1 MSEPRPRKPALRRAA
16 VAAVL
21 VAALLLLAWQVR
33 KVGAGALLARFAGA
47 HPGWLA
53 AAAGITVLRFVAS
66 ALRLG
71 WLTGRLRPVRKRHY
85 FPIVMAAQFLALAI
99 PGVRAGA
106 SLVRAHLADRHF
118 GGGVAT
124 HVGPNIVDQAILA
137 LSWILVSA
145 VALPFAALAHAGNL
159 SGKAVAGLILGLGL
173 IVLAYLLVRRH
184 GERLEAWLARPREG
198 RRGRLAEAGQAAVRG
213 TGVLLD
219 DPVGL
224 LGNLAGG
231 LAFVLLTGLAQWA
244 ALRAVGA
251 PVPWWIALLAVAVG
265 GATGMAT
272 GAPGGIGVT
281 EVTQAAFLHSQGV
294 PREVAIAGVFLAR
307 GLHYLVILAAGG
319 LSLAWEAARGTGI
332 LPLGTPAADAPGD
345 DPGGQDGGR

>member
-1 MSEPRPRKPALRRAA
+1 MSAPRPRKLLSRRAL
-16 VAAVL
+16 AATAL
-21 VAALLLLAWQVR
+21 AAALLLLAWQVR
-33 KVGAGALLARFAGA
+33 KVGAQALLARFAA
-47 HPGWLA
+47 ARPGWLLL
-53 AAAGITVLRFVAS
+53 AAGLTLLRFVAS

-71 WLTGRLRPVRKRHY
+71 WLTGRLLPVRKRHY

-137 LSWILVSA
+137 LSWLLVSA
-145 VALPFAALAHAGNL
+145 VALPFAALAHAGHL
-159 SGKAVAGLILGLGL
+159 STRAVVGLVAGLGL
-173 IVLAYLLVRRH
+173 IALAYLLVRRH
-184 GERLEAWLARPREG
+184 GERLEAWLARPRDG
-198 RRGRLAEAGQAAVRG
+198 RRGRLAEAGHAAVRG
-213 TGVLLD
+213 TGALLD

-231 LAFVLLTGLAQWA
+231 LAFVVLTGLAQWA

-251 PVPWWIALLAVAVG
+251 PVPWWTALLAVAVG

-281 EVTQAAFLHSQGV
+281 EVTQAAFLHSQGI
-294 PREVAIAGVFLAR
+294 PREVAIAAVFLAR
-307 GLHYLVILAAGG
+307 GLHYLVILGAGG
-319 LSLAWEAARGTGI
+319 LSLAWEAARGSVLVPRDEGK
-332 LPLGTPAADAPGD
+332 GS
-345 DPGGQDGGR
+345 DGAG